1 MTKIAFVIDAIAT
14 PSAGTEKQ
22 LLAVMN
28 GLDKDRFEAHLVCLR
43 DSEWLQSNPPPFPVK
58 VLSAPGLL
66 RLATVPAARRFTAY
80 LRKQNFDLIH
90 AHYFDSVV
98 LTAVA
103 SLVVRKPRLLTSR
116 RGFITS
122 EKPQRAKQK
131 ILRLVRDRYDGCICN
146 SHALA
151 RFVAE
156 REGIPA
162 DKMTVIYNGIDID
175 RLTSA
180 NSAARPQVLSELGL
194 SEDDIVVAAVANLRP
209 VKNISLLIAAA
220 AWFTERNPR
229 LHFVVIGEGD
239 QRSYLEKQIEHLNL
253 KSRFHLL
260 GRQDR
265 PKLVLAHADIGV
277 LPSFS
282 ESLSNA
288 LIEYQALGLPAV
300 ASRVGGNGEIIE
312 HGKTG
317 FLFESGNLGDFSEQL
332 GRLIDDGDLRHS
344 MGAAARSAAAEKF
357 SLARCLNEYQD
368 YYKLMAGKT
377 EAR

>member
-1 MTKIAFVIDAIAT
+1 MIKIAFVIDTVAT

-28 GLDKDRFEAHLVCLR
+28 GLDKSRFEAHLICLR
-43 DSEWLQSNPPPFPVK
+43 DSEWLQNNPLSFPVR
-58 VLSAPGLL
+58 VLFAPGLL
-66 RLATVPAARRFTAY
+66 RLSILPAIRRLATY
-80 LRKQNFDLIH
+80 LREQNFDLIH

-103 SLVVRKPRLLTSR
+103 ALVNHKPRLLTSR

-131 ILRLVRDRYDGCICN
+131 ILRLIRHRYDGVICN

-151 RFVAE
+151 SFVAQ

-162 DKMTVIYNGIDID
+162 RKITVIYNGLNID
-175 RLTSA
+175 RPTSA
-180 NSAARPQVLSELGL
+180 DSTPPPPVLSALGL
-194 SEDDIVVAAVANLRP
+194 SRDDIVVATVANLRP

-229 LHFVVIGEGD
+229 VHFVVIGEGSH
-239 QRSYLEKQIEHLNL
+239 RPYLEKQIEHLNL
-253 KSRFHLL
+253 KARFHLL
-260 GRQDR
+260 GRQER
-265 PKLVLAHADIGV
+265 PELILAHADIGV
-277 LPSFS
+277 LPSIS

-317 FLFESGNLGDFSEQL
+317 FLFESGNLGDFCEQL
-332 GRLIDDGDLRHS
+332 GRLIDDSDLRRS
-344 MGAAARSAAAEKF
+344 MGAAACRAAEKF

-368 YYKLMAGKT
+368 YYELMAGKT
-377 EAR
+377 EAG